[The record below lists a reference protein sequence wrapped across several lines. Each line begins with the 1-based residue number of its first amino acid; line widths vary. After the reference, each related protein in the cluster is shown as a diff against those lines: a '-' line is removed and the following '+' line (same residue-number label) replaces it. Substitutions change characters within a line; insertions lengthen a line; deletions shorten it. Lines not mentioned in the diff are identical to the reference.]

1 MINLAVINL
10 KDIIKFIKIICLIII
25 VWLLVGLLR
34 NNKIFKLDLWLTRM
48 NFKTEKIIKH
58 ELLLTQIGTE
68 NKSIGNFKNI
78 ISSEFLLLSK
88 EEKRLMEQE
97 DLDELK
103 DEEIIY
109 KNDIVIEEIK
119 NETVKYETKVINEK
133 NKKDVYNSSYGSVKI
148 KNESKYDLTEEI
160 LKPDFKLSN
169 KDSITIFHTHTSES
183 YTPSEKYNYKA
194 TGNFR
199 STDPSYT
206 VVKVRRRIE
215 EEFRRKRF

>member
-25 VWLLVGLLR
+25 VWLLVGSLK

-109 KNDIVIEEIK
+109 KNDILIEEIK
-119 NETVKYETKVINEK
+119 NETVKYETKVINE
-133 NKKDVYNSSYGSVKI
+133 
-148 KNESKYDLTEEI
+148 
-160 LKPDFKLSN
+160 
-169 KDSITIFHTHTSES
+169 
-183 YTPSEKYNYKA
+183 
-194 TGNFR
+194 
-199 STDPSYT
+199 
-206 VVKVRRRIE
+206 
-215 EEFRRKRF
+215 